1 MNVIRDLGVS
11 SDEPELVSAAGHPR
25 VVVDGHHVG
34 VAMHLLA
41 GAQHLPQQVNLR
53 HDCLLRGGAEERPT
67 EDRICYSC
75 LNKYWHYCY

>member
-1 MNVIRDLGVS
+1 MNVTLEAQKGVGMIQEDVMRDLGVS

-41 GAQHLPQQVNLR
+41 GAQHLP
-53 HDCLLRGGAEERPT
+53 
-67 EDRICYSC
+67 
-75 LNKYWHYCY
+75 